1 MHEELVTTAT
11 NGSQLIWRAGDKKPQ
26 LTSLSIPQ
34 WSVANVSI
42 MTKLQGEGK
51 LAGEDMLDY
60 LSYTTRIYQLMQHYE
75 IASVMVYDRE
85 YRRLQS
91 QLNFRW
97 GTEINHLQI
106 MWLKEQ
112 APRNYV
118 NKHSDAR
125 PNSGKD
131 KSGPLTADGKVI
143 CKKYNS
149 KGGCAFRDCKFVHA
163 CSKAGCAQSHSA
175 STHVSTDSKNT

>member
-1 MHEELVTTAT
+1 
-11 NGSQLIWRAGDKKPQ
+11 
-26 LTSLSIPQ
+26 
-34 WSVANVSI
+34 
-42 MTKLQGEGK
+42 
-51 LAGEDMLDY
+51 
-60 LSYTTRIYQLMQHYE
+60 MQRYE

-125 PNSGKD
+125 QSSGKD
-131 KSGPLTADGKVI
+131 KSVPLTTDGKVI
-143 CKKYNS
+143 CKKYNC
-149 KGGCAFRDCKFVHA
+149 KG
-163 CSKAGCAQSHSA
+163 
-175 STHVSTDSKNT
+175 